1 MRDGD
6 KSYDQTQWLEEM
18 VDDGFYKVV
27 CPAGHNNTVVLQ
39 VDKFEVLF
47 ELALNAIV
55 DGYYRDAV
63 ASFTASLERFYEF
76 YVNVGCDIQG
86 VSAPVFEAA
95 WDSVSRQSER
105 QLGAFVFTYVL
116 LHGKPPALMSNRD
129 VEFRNEVTHKGR
141 IPTKER
147 AIEYGRRVFTMIVG
161 LLDELKVKHSGPVLK
176 VSSERANKG
185 AGKDTAQT
193 ILLPHTTIGTNRPRN
208 PDMTLDKGLEN
219 LRRGRE
225 IQRKSRTEVS
235 KGS

>member
-147 AIEYGRRVFTMIVG
+147 AIEY
-161 LLDELKVKHSGPVLK
+161 LLRSAPQLVEPKTQRAFAASLGARSKSLRPSRKR
-176 VSSERANKG
+176 SERKQAWR
-185 AGKDTAQT
+185 
-193 ILLPHTTIGTNRPRN
+193 RPA
-208 PDMTLDKGLEN
+208 
-219 LRRGRE
+219 
-225 IQRKSRTEVS
+225 
-235 KGS
+235 